1 MFRSALLEV
10 EAKASLVTF
19 TCPVSEGPK
28 TSDLESGLPVH
39 CDVLIAHSP
48 LKHGSV
54 Y

>member
-1 MFRSALLEV
+1 MFRSAVLEM

-39 CDVLIAHSP
+39 CDVFIVHSP